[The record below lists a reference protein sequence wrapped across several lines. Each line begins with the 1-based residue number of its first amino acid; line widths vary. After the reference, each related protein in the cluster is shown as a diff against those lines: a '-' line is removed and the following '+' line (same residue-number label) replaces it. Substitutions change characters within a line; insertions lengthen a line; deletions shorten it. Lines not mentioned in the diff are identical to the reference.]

1 MAMCHRIVLM
11 GPLSLTSHERGN
23 KEEHENT
30 WRSPRHSEAA
40 TPVIPTVCL
49 ITCAGVGAGVGAH
62 VGAAVGA
69 APGAATGTIVVE
81 LTAV

>member
-1 MAMCHRIVLM
+1 M
-11 GPLSLTSHERGN
+11 GPLRLTSHERDGNN

-49 ITCAGVGAGVGAH
+49 ITCAGVCAGVGAH